1 MRDRLQ
7 ELLGGAK
14 ETAIDMPEGEV
25 HVAPVHRGDDD
36 DEDEQRQPYLAE
48 FFAEVQ
54 EISDALGKI
63 ESLVDTVREKHNVY
77 ITAVEG
83 EKAKTILASIQDLM
97 SEITA
102 HVTRTRKAIKTMDE
116 KNKKMEKDKMTSG
129 GLDAEMRIRKSQHT
143 MLARKFMQ
151 VMTKYNDVQQA
162 NSKQYRELVHRE
174 MKIVDPSVQ
183 EDKINEVI
191 EHGVQGI
198 FQGKREFAEAYD
210 ALEKIQNRHQGIL
223 ALEKSLLELHEMFL
237 DLAILVESQGEMIDR
252 IEFSVDN
259 AATYTHHAVTELKG
273 AQKNQKKAR
282 KKKYMIACCCVIMLA
297 VLVILLASLIP
308 RR

>member
-1 MRDRLQ
+1 
-7 ELLGGAK
+7 
-14 ETAIDMPEGEV
+14 MPEGDV
-25 HVAPVHRGDDD
+25 QPAPARRPTSDD
-36 DEDEQRQPYLAE
+36 DEAATFMSE

-54 EISDALGKI
+54 DISDALGKI

-116 KNKKMEKDKMTSG
+116 KNKKIEKESNTNE
-129 GLDAEMRIRKSQHT
+129 GLQVELRIRKSQHT

-151 VMTKYNDVQQA
+151 VMTKYNDVQA
-162 NSKQYRELVHRE
+162 TNSKQYRELVHRE
-174 MKIVDPSVQ
+174 MKIVDPNVQ
-183 EDKINEVI
+183 EDKVNEVI

-252 IEFSVDN
+252 IEHSVDN
-259 AATYTHHAVTELKG
+259 AAVYTHAGVVELGK
-273 AQKNQKKAR
+273 AEKNQKKAR
-282 KKKYMIACCCVIMLA
+282 KKKYMIACCCVILLA
-297 VLVILLASLIP
+297 VVLIILVILIP